1 MFGALIDYMN
11 RKFNPQTRGVL
22 LQYIETEL
30 CAWFQSHIENGLT
43 IIRLRNALRYY
54 LSTKD
59 VERIFSMPEES
70 VVEVF
75 SEESLTDDAKVLY
88 LKDKPRI
95 IYSEDWRKVVQ
106 QKLGIFSYL
115 GNKLFSPNCEDK
127 LTIFLNNWPIFML
140 REYKEK
146 LKKVPQANGMS
157 HS

>member
-1 MFGALIDYMN
+1 MN
-11 RKFNPQTRGVL
+11 RKFDPQTRGVL